1 MARRLTQHILPM
13 PTRLIGRLLVIWI
26 GCFSATAVAAPGRTS
41 VVPSPR
47 STREVGL
54 ARIVSVVKD
63 RVPDRELLEKA
74 QAKLLSL
81 SDRQVRIATA
91 LAERIAEE
99 GHGAVAETAFLLLT
113 VLIIF
118 S

>member
-1 MARRLTQHILPM
+1 
-13 PTRLIGRLLVIWI
+13 
-26 GCFSATAVAAPGRTS
+26 
-41 VVPSPR
+41 
-47 STREVGL
+47 
-54 ARIVSVVKD
+54 
-63 RVPDRELLEKA
+63 LEKA

-81 SDRQVRIATA
+81 SDRQVRIAAA